1 MDTGEDDGV
10 LLNLALGLP
19 VEPGLEQE
27 VARSPGLRKRVKA
40 LTRQLRQ
47 LDAELKQIAG
57 QDRVK
62 NHVQLRGP
70 LRLLLAL
77 DRSDMAPAAVDAAG
91 AIAEACGGEVNV
103 FHVREVGPGHRC
115 EDPCESE
122 DVVRWALEQL
132 RARGLAAHGTICV
145 APPGQIAR
153 RISQVAART
162 HADLIVL
169 GTHGHSRAR
178 TSLTGSVTHE
188 ALRLAS
194 RPVLVVCR

>member
-1 MDTGEDDGV
+1 MDGE
-10 LLNLALGLP
+10 
-19 VEPGLEQE
+19 LERI
-27 VARSPGLRKRVKA
+27 ARHDRDESHV
-40 LTRQLRQ
+40 
-47 LDAELKQIAG
+47 ELK
-57 QDRVK
+57 
-62 NHVQLRGP
+62 GP

-77 DRSDMAPAAVDAAG
+77 DRSELAAAAVEAAG

-115 EDPCESE
+115 EDPGESE

-132 RARGLAAHGTICV
+132 RMRGLAAHGTICV

-162 HADLIVL
+162 HVDLIVL

-178 TSLTGSVTHE
+178 TSLSGSVTHE
-188 ALRLAS
+188 ALRLAG